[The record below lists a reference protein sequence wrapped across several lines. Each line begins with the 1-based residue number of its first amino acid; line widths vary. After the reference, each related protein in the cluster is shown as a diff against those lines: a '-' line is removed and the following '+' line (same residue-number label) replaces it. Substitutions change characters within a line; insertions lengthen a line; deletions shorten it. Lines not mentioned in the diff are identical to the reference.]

1 MKLHGRIRVLLSVL
15 VLLTVACPSW
25 GFVDPLD
32 RPATKSALA
41 PRSLLNAVAYAGER
55 LVAVGQ
61 RGHILYS
68 DDAGTSWTQAEVPV
82 SSDLTA
88 VHFPTSLKGW
98 AVGHDGVVLASA
110 DGGKSW
116 IKQLDG
122 RAIGRLMQDH
132 YAGPDDEQRN
142 ANELEVLQAAAQRIA
157 DEGAD
162 KPFLSVWFDSETDG
176 YAVGVFNL
184 IFHTS
189 DGGTTWTPWFDRTEN
204 PEQLHFSAIQR
215 VGDDLY
221 LAGER
226 GMVLKLDKEAQRFRA
241 VSVDYPGTFF
251 GLAGHGQAVFVF
263 GLRGNVFRSE
273 DGGAQW
279 HAVTTGLNVT
289 ITGATRTK
297 DGRIVLVSQR
307 GDVLVSADDG
317 RSFTPSP
324 TAQTLPASAV
334 VPLGTDALVL
344 VGARGAS
351 IQPLEKRAPTPI
363 TK

>member
-1 MKLHGRIRVLLSVL
+1 MKFRERIRTLSSVLLL
-15 VLLTVACPSW
+15 MTVACPSW
-25 GFVDPLD
+25 AFQDPLD

-41 PRSLLNAVAYAGER
+41 PRSLLNAVARAGER
-55 LVAVGQ
+55 LVVAGQ

-68 DDAGTSWTQAEVPV
+68 DDAGKNWTQAEVPV

-88 VHFPTSLKGW
+88 VHFPTSQKGW
-98 AVGHDGVVLASA
+98 AVGHDGVVLATT

-116 IKQLDG
+116 VKQLDG
-122 RAIGRLMQDH
+122 RGLGQIMQDY
-132 YAGPDDEQRN
+132 YARFEGTGIAARQLE
-142 ANELEVLQAAAQRIA
+142 ELRAAAQRFA
-157 DEGAD
+157 EEGAD

-189 DGGTTWTPWFDRTEN
+189 DGGKTWTPWFDRTEN
-204 PEQLHFSAIQR
+204 PEQLHFSSIQR
-215 VGDDLY
+215 AGEGLY

-226 GMVLKLDKEAQRFRA
+226 GMVLKFDKEAQRFRS
-241 VSVDYPGTFF
+241 VSVDYPGSFF
-251 GLAGHGQAVFVF
+251 GLTGREQSVVVF

-279 HAVTTGLNVT
+279 HKVTTGLNVT
-289 ITGATRTK
+289 ITGATLTE

-307 GDVLVSADDG
+307 GDVLMSADNG

-324 TAQTLPASAV
+324 MAQALPASAV
-334 VPLGTDALVL
+334 APVGTHALVL
-344 VGARGAS
+344 VGTRGVN
-351 IQPLEKRAPTPI
+351 IQALK
-363 TK
+363 K